1 MNDELLNLPD
11 VQHEAAQPHHGSAAH
26 ASRLSSTT
34 PHDHTRERARF
45 DHEFGASFED
55 VPPIGVVS

>member
-1 MNDELLNLPD
+1 
-11 VQHEAAQPHHGSAAH
+11 VH